1 MHSNS
6 NHFSPASVEQIQ
18 ATSDQIAM
26 TVENTKLYG
35 RLNESYRSLDRSKQK
50 IEAYSKALDEEME
63 KGRQIQRDF
72 LPQKLPEL
80 PNWDIAAYFTPA
92 KQVSGDFY
100 DVFSFHIQNAQLSD
114 DITMLAVQRS
124 NNDNAGDRI

>member
-1 MHSNS
+1 M
-6 NHFSPASVEQIQ
+6 PLETRKIK
-18 ATSDQIAM
+18 I
-26 TVENTKLYG
+26 
-35 RLNESYRSLDRSKQK
+35 NESYRSLDRSKQK
-50 IEAYSKALDEEME
+50 IEACSKALDEKME

-92 KQVSGDFY
+92 KQVFGDFY

-114 DITMLAVQRS
+114 DITMLAVQRLNS
-124 NNDNAGDRI
+124 DKAGDRI